1 MDCSM
6 DCSMDITLHFDEILN
21 IIIQNDVNKILENE
35 LIYKILTYDG
45 YIMLHGSRLFND
57 EISMRDNYYTYETL
71 LDLFE
76 EMIALCEKDTVELFL
91 NVCDKI
97 ETCNDLI
104 SLNNT
109 MNSISF

>member
-1 MDCSM
+1 
-6 DCSMDITLHFDEILN
+6 MDITFHFDEILN
-21 IIIQNDVNKILENE
+21 IIIQNDVNKIIENE

-45 YIMLHGSRLFND
+45 YIMLHSSRLFND
-57 EISMRDNYYTYETL
+57 ETTTCDNYYTYETL

-97 ETCNDLI
+97 EKCNDLV

>member
-1 MDCSM
+1 
-6 DCSMDITLHFDEILN
+6 
-21 IIIQNDVNKILENE
+21 
-35 LIYKILTYDG
+35 
-45 YIMLHGSRLFND
+45 MLHGSRLFND

-97 ETCNDLI
+97 ETCNDLV

-109 MNSISF
+109 MNSISL